1 MTQRTPPQQSN
12 TEVETL
18 FFGAV
23 SLPRVQEDFT
33 ILRGQWTC
41 GGKAPSLSQNT
52 EDRSWMGHPAWQ
64 WSKRYRQDNQGV
76 TTEEEAHWGHG
87 SGVSV
92 SLSWGT
98 LWGELKLQVPK
109 LQPRDLHDQT
119 SFYKDKWA
127 KVPPEMW
134 VNLVT
139 TSTRNVSATT
149 VSPTITESCF
159 ALWIKYLLCIYGWYS
174 GWYFF
179 GSEENCKFSRGNNN
193 VFKKFLDKMQK
204 LHGENYA
211 HLSVTCRNTFS
222 SKKLK

>member
-1 MTQRTPPQQSN
+1 MTQRTPAQQSN

-23 SLPRVQEDFT
+23 SLLRVQEDFT
-33 ILRGQWTC
+33 ILRGQWTYV
-41 GGKAPSLSQNT
+41 GKAPSLSQNT

-76 TTEEEAHWGHG
+76 TTEKEAHWGHG

-98 LWGELKLQVPK
+98 LLRELKLRVPK
-109 LQPRDLHDQT
+109 QQPRDLHDQT

-139 TSTRNVSATT
+139 NYKKCLSNNGFSHNYW
-149 VSPTITESCF
+149 IMLCF
-159 ALWIKYLLCIYGWYS
+159 VDQILIMYLWLIFWLI
-174 GWYFF
+174 
-179 GSEENCKFSRGNNN
+179 
-193 VFKKFLDKMQK
+193 FLWKWGK
-204 LHGENYA
+204 LQIQQG
-211 HLSVTCRNTFS
+211 
-222 SKKLK
+222 K